1 MIEKKGELFKSVTNV
16 ILSTRRMTENEK
28 DREFV
33 EYVVKMLV
41 DKPEDVKVERKI
53 DEMGVLIT
61 LDVNPQDMG
70 MVIGREGMTAKALRT
85 LLRVIGARNN
95 ARVNLKINEPEG
107 STRPPR
113 EPRENRENREP
124 RDNRESSDGED
135 RGTVNDI
142 PPREPEAPAEKRSL
156 DDVMNDIQI

>member
-1 MIEKKGELFKSVTNV
+1 MY
-16 ILSTRRMTENEK
+16 MTDAARDK
-28 DREFV
+28 EFI

-41 DKPEDVKVERKI
+41 DHPEQVKVDRKI

-61 LDVNPQDMG
+61 LDVHQEDMG

-107 STRPPR
+107 STRVR
-113 EPRENRENREP
+113 
-124 RDNRESSDGED
+124 RESPVASETPSGEA
-135 RGTVNDI
+135 
-142 PPREPEAPAEKRSL
+142 APATPPIETTPATPRSFE
-156 DDVMNDIQI
+156 DVMNDIKI

>member
-1 MIEKKGELFKSVTNV
+1 MEQERDQQFI
-16 ILSTRRMTENEK
+16 
-28 DREFV
+28 

-41 DKPEDVKVERKI
+41 DKPEAVKVERKI

-61 LDVNPQDMG
+61 LDVHPEDMG

-107 STRPPR
+107 SERPR
-113 EPRENRENREP
+113 RDRGERQER
-124 RDNRESSDGED
+124 RDNGDASTSKEEGAAPGEKFD
-135 RGTVNDI
+135 HYEQ
-142 PPREPEAPAEKRSL
+142 PAAEKRSL
-156 DDVMNDIQI
+156 DDVMNDIQV

>member
-1 MIEKKGELFKSVTNV
+1 
-16 ILSTRRMTENEK
+16 MTDNMM

-41 DKPEDVKVERKI
+41 DNPDDVKVERKI

-107 STRPPR
+107 SERGHR
-113 EPRENRENREP
+113 EPREERPAPVAAEP
-124 RDNRESSDGED
+124 
-135 RGTVNDI
+135 V
-142 PPREPEAPAEKRSL
+142 KRSL
-156 DDVMNDIQI
+156 DDVMNEIQG